1 MSNIRHTQHVTSTYT
16 SSITCG
22 GPVISLMHSLDRSL
36 PDRGSMHTGD
46 ESSTHHNQLP
56 RTRNHHDHHACHITI
71 SMYIL
76 CRSFTI
82 YTKEKKCVILGIKL
96 TRILPPVGWHFERR
110 LISWSPGPATHRLA
124 SACHLNFWSRSRGSV
139 VRSQRFPKLC
149 LKAWT
154 CKSLQA
160 HWRWRGK
167 NESWLHLACKRRE
180 ASKGE
185 RDTKRRG
192 RLFSEAAFQIKR
204 HTMNVQIL
212 IFKNPNRSLDRRPH
226 IDRALLPQLPW
237 RANSIQKRSNTSNN
251 SMWIVTADRRMAD
264 EKLQCNCM

>member
-1 MSNIRHTQHVTSTYT
+1 MHSMHTLGLIIHAWFIMSNIRHTQHVHSNLHVFHQMLWTSNIFNAFLGPFT
-16 SSITCG
+16 SRSWQHAHGWWIINSSQPITK
-22 GPVISLMHSLDRSL
+22 
-36 PDRGSMHTGD
+36 D
-46 ESSTHHNQLP
+46 EKSSWSSCMPHH
-56 RTRNHHDHHACHITI
+56 HFHV
-71 SMYIL
+71 YIMQIIHNL
-76 CRSFTI
+76 HKGKDS
-82 YTKEKKCVILGIKL
+82 VILGIKL
-96 TRILPPVGWHFERR
+96 TCILPPVGWHFERR

-124 SACHLNFWSRSRGSV
+124 SACHLNFWSRSRDSV
-139 VRSQRFPKLC
+139 VRSHRFPKLC

-204 HTMNVQIL
+204 HTMSKYS
-212 IFKNPNRSLDRRPH
+212 F
-226 IDRALLPQLPW
+226 
-237 RANSIQKRSNTSNN
+237 
-251 SMWIVTADRRMAD
+251 
-264 EKLQCNCM
+264 